1 MAMGGCRF
9 FQQLQCILTAMQSW
23 RKAGVEDTATS
34 SSSSPSKTWSGGLR
48 CQLGIPR
55 RWLLADANFDDAIA
69 NNMTYSRWRQIK
81 SVFKLNNNITSP
93 GRGKEGYNPAAKYDL
108 MYCTICMNHFTLWAE
123 LDAAL
128 DESTWGFGGYMEDCG
143 GRLINKPGGKGGQTT
158 MKFDVSRCYPRA
170 YVHQH
175 KIHER
180 QDGFTAE
187 GKFEIKHLID
197 QIEKL
202 VVGGGATDD
211 ELNVSIPPPSGSG
224 TPAFYWKRQ
233 IYSRPPHLTCDIHF
247 SGDNVLD
254 YAGSKGFGITQ
265 TCRRDRFP
273 DGLKNYLHHEV
284 VNANDARPK
293 AMRFQ
298 KPIVAIKQVP
308 TRGDGEATTKPYT
321 KTMVSFQSTGATD
334 ICSVNNLPSAD
345 LYVTVKARGKGPA
358 RRVWGIEQNE
368 ARATYLRHY
377 YGVDNVDHMIK
388 MQRF

>member
-1 MAMGGCRF
+1 MGGCRF

-93 GRGKEGYNPAAKYDL
+93 GRGKEGYDSAAKYDL
-108 MYCTICMNHFTLWAE
+108 MYHTICHNMNHFTLWAE

-158 MKFDVSRCYPRA
+158 MMFDISCCYPRA
-170 YVHQH
+170 YVHRH

-180 QDGFTAE
+180 PDGFTAE

-224 TPAFYWKRQ
+224 TPAVYWKRQ

-265 TCRRDRFP
+265 TCRRDRFS
-273 DGLKNYLHHEV
+273 DGLKSYLHHEV

-308 TRGDGEATTKPYT
+308 TRGDGEATTRPYT
-321 KTMVSFQSTGATD
+321 
-334 ICSVNNLPSAD
+334 
-345 LYVTVKARGKGPA
+345 
-358 RRVWGIEQNE
+358 
-368 ARATYLRHY
+368 
-377 YGVDNVDHMIK
+377 
-388 MQRF
+388 